1 MCSCCAYFTS
11 KENIWGNIKLQ
22 IQILD
27 NTQTN
32 LIFPCPLS
40 VHTKLW
46 EEQLFHQLCAVLFSL
61 FCMLFFF
68 FFSYMLSKF
77 WSKSR
82 ADFLIFSRLARCSPW
97 EYLNVPNTVL
107 CFETLLTPER
117 TDYHSLK
124 TISFLLEIH
133 WLIITYSPMAEEAS
147 RDWRLLTTGCWT
159 LFFFF
164 PKSSHWL

>member
-1 MCSCCAYFTS
+1 MYIPNCEKNNYFI
-11 KENIWGNIKLQ
+11 NYVQ
-22 IQILD
+22 FY
-27 NTQTN
+27 
-32 LIFPCPLS
+32 FPCFVCS
-40 VHTKLW
+40 
-46 EEQLFHQLCAVLFSL
+46 
-61 FCMLFFF
+61 FFF

-164 PKSSHWL
+164 SKIFSLVVGLILVVKNTGM